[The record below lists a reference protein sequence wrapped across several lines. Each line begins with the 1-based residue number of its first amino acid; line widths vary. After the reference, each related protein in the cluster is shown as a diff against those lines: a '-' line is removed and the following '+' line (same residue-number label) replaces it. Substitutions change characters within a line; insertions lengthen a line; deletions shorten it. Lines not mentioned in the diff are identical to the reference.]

1 MSSRYT
7 VLRTEY
13 TEREALP
20 RGKHVLNNLST
31 TINSIESLP
40 VCSWGN
46 VIPFHKSDNS
56 CSFIYFQIM
65 LNQCNRKINWER
77 WEKIAFQERTH
88 FLLYSLRITKLIL
101 NYEKFSNKF
110 YIITCGLLSPQLL
123 SFPGDVGQSQ
133 ESKMLK
139 KIVNWS
145 WQTWD
150 RQSGPGSRTPR
161 QRDSAKRHGICQTA
175 AVQDKQPVLCVPL
188 KFITVAS
195 AFAQVPTPLPATN
208 QGSTQEALWW
218 VWGNWILERICFLV
232 KTSDYQEYQLEGRED
247 VHTEMWRLVL
257 FHICVST
264 RTK

>member
-20 RGKHVLNNLST
+20 QGKHVLNNLST

-40 VCSWGN
+40 VCSRGN

-56 CSFIYFQIM
+56 CSFIYFQIR
-65 LNQCNRKINWER
+65 LHQCNRKINWER

-123 SFPGDVGQSQ
+123 SFPGDVGQSH
-133 ESKMLK
+133 ESKTLK
-139 KIVNWS
+139 KIVN
-145 WQTWD
+145 
-150 RQSGPGSRTPR
+150 
-161 QRDSAKRHGICQTA
+161 
-175 AVQDKQPVLCVPL
+175 
-188 KFITVAS
+188 
-195 AFAQVPTPLPATN
+195 
-208 QGSTQEALWW
+208 
-218 VWGNWILERICFLV
+218 
-232 KTSDYQEYQLEGRED
+232 
-247 VHTEMWRLVL
+247 
-257 FHICVST
+257 
-264 RTK
+264 